1 VVLTKLADPLYPPL
15 ARQTG
20 ITGDVELML
29 EIRNDGSIQSVD
41 VVKGH
46 PLITIRVPGNSR
58 AKITDELA
66 EDGIEFIHIDSHVC
80 SPY

>member
-1 VVLTKLADPLYPPL
+1 VVLTKLANPLYPPL

-46 PLITIRVPGNSR
+46 P
-58 AKITDELA
+58 
-66 EDGIEFIHIDSHVC
+66 
-80 SPY
+80 